1 MGHTRL
7 LSPSWVGVYTSSSMG
22 AGSAV
27 IVERVPTATAA
38 VGVWMQVGS
47 AVEPGEQAG
56 ITHLVEHLLLR
67 RCGARTPEA
76 IAQLIDSLGGQV
88 DAFTTREVC
97 AVTAHVP
104 SNRKE
109 EALALLLDAV
119 FAPRF
124 VPEDVAIEKGV
135 VAAEFEVIQDSPA
148 EVAAEKALMAC
159 WGAHPLARPVLGFR
173 ETVANLQC
181 EHLQSFH
188 RRFFGQQHAL
198 LVAVGDWEEPQLERL
213 WTSLP
218 KAEESVKTL
227 EAPAFVPR
235 LEVEERAGLEQV
247 YVHLTFPGL
256 AARDVRLPTLA
267 VLDQLLGSGNSSR
280 LFRELR
286 DRLGLVYEVQSSL
299 YATAAAG
306 VLEVSF
312 AAPASRATRAWDA
325 FLGVLEAV
333 SRGHIAPWEVDLAKQ
348 ALCASVVLGTSSPDA
363 LLEAHAGEFLARG
376 RRFSGGR
383 VEEEIK
389 AVRLEDVQKMASQLL
404 SLEWL
409 AGAVCGPPGGLG
421 IPESLLAK
429 VA

>member
-1 MGHTRL
+1 MGE
-7 LSPSWVGVYTSSSMG
+7 GSS
-22 AGSAV
+22 V
-27 IVERVPTATAA
+27 IVERVPAATAA

-47 AVEPGEQAG
+47 AAEPQEQAG
-56 ITHLVEHLLLR
+56 ITHLLEHLLLR
-67 RCGARTPEA
+67 RCGERTPEA
-76 IAQLIDSLGGQV
+76 IARLIDSLGGQV

-109 EALALLLDAV
+109 EALELLLDAV

-135 VAAEFEVIQDSPA
+135 IAAEFEVIQDSPA

-159 WGAHPLARPVLGFR
+159 WGTHPLARPVLGFR
-173 ETVANLQC
+173 DTVASLQC
-181 EHLQSFH
+181 EDLASFH
-188 RRFFGQQHAL
+188 RRFFGRKHAL
-198 LVAVGDWEEPQLERL
+198 LVAVGNWEEPQLERL
-213 WTSLP
+213 WSSLP
-218 KAEESVKTL
+218 QPAESIKSL
-227 EAPAFVPR
+227 QAPGFVPR
-235 LEVEERAGLEQV
+235 LAVEERAGLEQV
-247 YVHLTFPGL
+247 YVHLAFPGL
-256 AARDVRLPTLA
+256 PSRDTQLPTLA
-267 VLDQLLGSGNSSR
+267 VLDQLLGAGNSSR

-299 YATAAAG
+299 YATKAAG

-312 AAPASRATRAWDA
+312 AAPASRAERAWDA

-333 SRGHIAPWEVDLAKQ
+333 SGGQIEPWEVDLAKQ

-376 RRFSGGR
+376 RRFSGR
-383 VEEEIK
+383 RLEKEIQ
-389 AVRLEDVQKMASQLL
+389 AVKLEDVQQMASQLL

-421 IPESLLAK
+421 IPRSLLAK

>member
-1 MGHTRL
+1 M
-7 LSPSWVGVYTSSSMG
+7 
-22 AGSAV
+22 
-27 IVERVPTATAA
+27 IVEHLPAATAA
-38 VGVWMQVGS
+38 VGVWMRVGS
-47 AVEPGEQAG
+47 AVEPESQAG
-56 ITHLVEHLLLR
+56 ITHLLEHLLLR

-76 IAQLIDSLGGQV
+76 IARLIDSLGGQV

-109 EALALLLDAV
+109 EALELLLDAV

-159 WGAHPLARPVLGFR
+159 WDGHPLARPVLGFR
-173 ETVANLQC
+173 ETVAGLQS

-188 RRFFGQQHAL
+188 RRYFGQQHAL
-198 LVAVGDWEEPQLERL
+198 LVAVGDWEQAQLERL
-213 WTSLP
+213 WSSLP
-218 KAEESVKTL
+218 QPAENL
-227 EAPAFVPR
+227 QRLAAPGFVPR
-235 LEVEERAGLEQV
+235 LAVEERAGLEQV
-247 YVHLTFPGL
+247 YVHLAFPGL
-256 AARDVRLPTLA
+256 PSQDAQLPTLA

-312 AAPASRATRAWDA
+312 AAPVARAERAWDA

-333 SRGHIAPWEVDLAKQ
+333 SGGHIEPWEVDLAKQ

-376 RRFSGGR
+376 RRFSGKR
-383 VEEEIK
+383 LEEEIQ
-389 AVRLEDVQKMASQLL
+389 AVRLEDVQKIASQLL